1 MTEKTRLSASSRHSI
16 LIVDDNQA
24 LALST
29 ALILEYKG
37 YTVATAAHG
46 LEAIAMVEENPFDM
60 IFMDIKMPLMDGV
73 ETHRR
78 IKAIRPD
85 AVVMMM
91 TAYAVEDLI
100 QQALDDGA
108 YGILYKPVDIDKILA
123 IIAKAQE
130 EKKGALIMVVDDD
143 DATCTSLMN
152 ILTRKCYRV
161 GIAHTGEEAI
171 TTARETAYDILLI
184 DMKLPALNGLE
195 TYLSIREIDPNVV
208 AIMTTAYRQEMA
220 DLVETALRNQ
230 AYTCLY
236 KPIDIEAMLQI
247 IAEICERKKNNDRD

>member
-1 MTEKTRLSASSRHSI
+1 MTEKTRLSASARHSI

-37 YTVATAAHG
+37 YTVATAKNG
-46 LEAIAMVEENPFDM
+46 LEAIKRVEENPFDI

-100 QQALDDGA
+100 QQALEDGA
-108 YGILYKPVDIDKILA
+108 YGILYKPVDI
-123 IIAKAQE
+123 
-130 EKKGALIMVVDDD
+130 EKVVATIDQVRKVRHGALIMVVDDD
-143 DATCTSLMN
+143 QSTCTTLLN
-152 ILTRKCYRV
+152 ILTQKGYQV
-161 GIAHTGEEAI
+161 GIAHTGEDAI
-171 TTARETAYDILLI
+171 AQARDTTHGIIFI
-184 DMKLPALNGLE
+184 DMKLPTINGLE
-195 TYLSIREIDPNVV
+195 TYLAIREINPQVV
-208 AIMTTAYRQEMA
+208 AIMITGYRQEMA
-220 DLVETALRNQ
+220 DLVEDALRNQ

-236 KPIDIEAMLQI
+236 KPIEIDEMLQI
-247 IAEICERKKNNDRD
+247 IEGICERKK